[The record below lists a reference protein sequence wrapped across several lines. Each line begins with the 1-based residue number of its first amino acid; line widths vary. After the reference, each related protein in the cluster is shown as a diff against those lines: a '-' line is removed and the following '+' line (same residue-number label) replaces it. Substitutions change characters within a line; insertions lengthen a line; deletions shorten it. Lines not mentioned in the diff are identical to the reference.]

1 MPYHPHSQSRAYTRI
16 YAPAYATYFH
26 AQESVFV
33 FVTTVMFATYDM
45 DASASPR
52 KPYVVSRDR
61 SENLDSLDV
70 VKRSARMGKSS
81 CYASVS
87 LNRLN

>member
-1 MPYHPHSQSRAYTRI
+1 MRQQA
-16 YAPAYATYFH
+16 AYFH

-52 KPYVVSRDR
+52 KP
-61 SENLDSLDV
+61 
-70 VKRSARMGKSS
+70 
-81 CYASVS
+81 
-87 LNRLN
+87 